1 MDSFKLENKAEGTAL
16 SLNESSVKGFDGL
29 LDRLREASKVKSD
42 VELAKTL
49 GIKHQS
55 VISARKRCQVPPG
68 WIFDISSKFNISAD
82 WLYYGTGAK
91 ERGGPQPESQSNV
104 ITCADNNTDIDIDNY
119 CFVPM
124 VEARLSGGHGEPV
137 YSEGI
142 KDYYAF
148 RRRFINYIATSP
160 KNLILMRV
168 TGTSMEPE
176 IKDGGTVMIDLGR
189 KHPKTGAYFALGYGD
204 SLSVKELE
212 LLPAGRVRIIS
223 KNRKDYP
230 PHEADLKDIRIIGQ
244 VIWGDRM
251 FPI

>member
-49 GIKHQS
+49 GIKYQS
-55 VISARKRCQVPPG
+55 VISARKRGQVPPG

-82 WLYYGTGAK
+82 WLYYGTGPK
-91 ERGGPQPESQSNV
+91 ERGGTPPEPQSNV
-104 ITCADNNTDIDIDNY
+104 VSCVDNTSIDIDNY
-119 CFVPM
+119 CFIPM
-124 VEARLSGGHGEPV
+124 VECRLSGGNGEVV
-137 YSEGI
+137 YSEGV

-148 RRRFINYIATSP
+148 RKRFINYIATSA
-160 KNLILMRV
+160 KNLVLMRV

-176 IKDGGTVMIDLGR
+176 IKDGGTIMIDMGR

-204 SLSVKELE
+204 TLSVKELE
-212 LLPAGRVRIIS
+212 ILPVGRVRVIS

-230 PHEADLKDIRIIGQ
+230 PYEADLKDIRIIGQ
-244 VIWGDRM
+244 VVWGDRM